1 MNGQSRAE
9 MARKNTYLVILGT
22 HVQETLAIARI
33 VRSRVRRRL
42 AETKLAQRRR
52 WKLIGR
58 AVLDRE
64 RRVGELLEQ
73 MTIRRKP

>member
-1 MNGQSRAE
+1 
-9 MARKNTYLVILGT
+9 MARKNSYLVILDA

-33 VRSRVRRRL
+33 VRSRVRRRV
-42 AETKLAQRRR
+42 AEMKLAQRRR